1 MKIIKFTY
9 VDLGTQISV
18 AKEPAKNGPVFPKI
32 KGLNYLFALE
42 RKYPTMV
49 PEFVGECDDDAD
61 LTVEGFLK
69 EIDQAEL
76 EYEQAEE
83 VNAQEHRVRTE
94 RNSRLF
100 ACDWTQLADSSV
112 NKEAWADY
120 RQSLRDIPQQESF
133 PWNVIWP
140 ANPFENQLNQ
150 G

>member
-1 MKIIKFTY
+1 MKTIKFTY

-18 AKEPAKNGPVFPKI
+18 AKEPAKNGPVFPSI

-49 PEFVGECDDDAD
+49 PEFIGTCDDDAD
-61 LTVEGFLK
+61 LTAEGFLK

-83 VNAQEHRVRTE
+83 VNAQAHRVRTE
-94 RNSRLF
+94 RNARLF
-100 ACDWTQLADSSV
+100 ASDWTQLADSTV
-112 NKEAWADY
+112 DKDAWAVY
-120 RQSLRDIPQQESF
+120 RQALRDVPSQEGF

-140 ANPFENQLNQ
+140 DQP
-150 G
+150 